1 MYIDPCFERSN
12 RASPAR
18 RSGVSVAS
26 VVFIAEGA
34 I

>member
-18 RSGVSVAS
+18 RSGAHASS
-26 VVFIAEGA
+26 VVSIAEGA